1 MRVSKR
7 KTLKVDDLN
16 QSLKFFNF
24 KVKVF
29 EKCDKFYIK
38 GFIWI

>member
-24 KVKVF
+24 KVNKI
-29 EKCDKFYIK
+29 EKFIFIFK
-38 GFIWI
+38 GIIRL